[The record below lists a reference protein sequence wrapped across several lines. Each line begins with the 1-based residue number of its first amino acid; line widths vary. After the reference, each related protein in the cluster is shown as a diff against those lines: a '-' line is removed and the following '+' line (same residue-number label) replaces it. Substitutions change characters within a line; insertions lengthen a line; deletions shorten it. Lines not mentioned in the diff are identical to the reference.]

1 MNHGKQSGSGSGKS
15 TFLIATL
22 AAGVAMLIP
31 LLIFGIRGGTLFTM
45 PGQPAQV
52 VLLPENWYMMIY
64 SRLSSGL
71 QRADDV
77 AFFGNGTRIAM
88 TCPRYTKFTVW
99 QFGYTQQPKLLK
111 TVDLLGR
118 PQKLVPFDDKLFI
131 LQRPPGDD
139 RHIKPGFFEVFD
151 RDANPISS
159 PVDIGWDPDD
169 MAVVERDGK
178 IYGLILLSGN
188 AEGEDNRPNP
198 SVKIVEIDPKTYT
211 IREVSES
218 EIPDAKQNDEDP
230 LRIVAGTFADTNDKT
245 EHVAMITLG
254 RHGAVRKINW
264 TTPEKPTWE
273 SYWNLSDAEPLG
285 ASLDITQKLLLTSNS
300 LTGDVYQ
307 FPVDSRNDVTIQYS
321 SPFRWSALA
330 TIPNHNPRNPLP
342 KELFPVNLAAISETN
357 SSVSLMGP
365 KTSTSFKLHGPYG
378 FGSVRPMAVSVYREN
393 LEYVNIAVCDRT
405 GGLHLIVLQRSQG
418 AAPTLPQAAAP
429 AVSTE
434 TAPTEPTKET
444 SKTDKP

>member
-1 MNHGKQSGSGSGKS
+1 MNHGKQTESGSGKS

-31 LLIFGIRGGTLFTM
+31 LFIFGIRGGTLFTM
-45 PGQPAQV
+45 PGQPAQA
-52 VLLPENWYMMIY
+52 VLLPDNWYMMIY

-131 LQRPPGDD
+131 IERPPGDD

-198 SVKIVEIDPKTYT
+198 SVKIVEIDPKTYA

-218 EIPDAKQNDEDP
+218 EIPDAKPNNEDP
-230 LRIVAGTFADTNDKT
+230 LRIVAGTYADTNDKT

-264 TTPEKPTWE
+264 TTPEKPIWE
-273 SYWNLSDAEPLG
+273 SYWNLLDAEPLDAAFDAKG
-285 ASLDITQKLLLTSNS
+285 EFLITSNS
-300 LTGDVYQ
+300 LTNDLQ
-307 FPVDSRNDVTIQYS
+307 QWPVSVKNDLTIFS
-321 SPFRWSALA
+321 KSPQLFSALA

-365 KTSTSFKLHGPYG
+365 KISMSFVLHGPYG
-378 FGSVRPMAVSVYREN
+378 FGSVRPMAVDVNREN
-393 LEYVNIAVCDRT
+393 LEHVNIAVCDRT
-405 GGLHLIVLQRSQG
+405 GGLHLIVLQRPRVS
-418 AAPTLPQAAAP
+418 APVVSAETKP
-429 AVSTE
+429 AE
-434 TAPTEPTKET
+434 EP